1 MLMGLEL
8 KAKDLFP
15 EVVLVKENELQNL
28 NIKLTVWKI
37 KQAHRSCKSREFLKC
52 EHQNLTEKDNFQV
65 TGQHGGVYINP
76 SQL

>member
-8 KAKDLFP
+8 TAKDLFP

-37 KQAHRSCKSREFLKC
+37 K
-52 EHQNLTEKDNFQV
+52 
-65 TGQHGGVYINP
+65 
-76 SQL
+76 